1 MFRPVTDILYKK
13 NWIYFILLYPFF
25 GWMVCIQSIL
35 YDKKE
40 IKSENSSNKEFKL
53 F

>member
-1 MFRPVTDILYKK
+1 MKLPYADESEVHENL
-13 NWIYFILLYPFF
+13 N
-25 GWMVCIQSIL
+25 
-35 YDKKE
+35 DKKE